1 MTDLLFYLQGGEEGK
16 SDRGTGVMLEH
27 KTAQGNRERV
37 GQAKEM
43 GLPRLLKSQL

>member
-1 MTDLLFYLQGGEEGK
+1 MTDLLFYLQGGEGE